1 MVTAARKQR
10 RRDRWYKR
18 KEQYRQERKY
28 RYRQARSRN
37 DPLDPDEP
45 RLEAAL
51 SPLLATGSTSYER
64 ASTCSGTGPASAKP
78 GS

>member
-28 RYRQARSRN
+28 RYRQQERSGQ
-37 DPLDPDEP
+37 DVTEPSEP
-45 RLEAAL
+45 RLEDA
-51 SPLLATGSTSYER
+51 
-64 ASTCSGTGPASAKP
+64 
-78 GS
+78 

>member
-28 RYRQARSRN
+28 RYRQHERTGAEV
-37 DPLDPDEP
+37 PAPAHTW
-45 RLEAAL
+45 LEDAMGAVK
-51 SPLLATGSTSYER
+51 LLALCIR
-64 ASTCSGTGPASAKP
+64 RPLPGT
-78 GS
+78 